1 MCELLGQSSDHAMPI
16 ADAFGPFIGR
26 GAENPDGWGVGR
38 YEGGEARVLKEPVP
52 IGGSPEAARI
62 ASGERDIL
70 SRLFV
75 CHVRKASMGAG
86 HRRLPENTHP
96 FQGELWG
103 EDWLFA
109 HNGTFHKR
117 FPSTLGTGRRPRGGM
132 DSEMAFC
139 WVLDRLSR
147 GGPPKDRRERC
158 ERVDRAV
165 HRLAEA
171 GGGRCRF
178 NLLMSDPTTLY
189 AFGWGDKHLQCLL
202 PTGGGQAPTGPARR
216 AEGGGRV
223 LVASRAPRPLV
234 AGEWLPLPDGVLL
247 VATGSHYGFFVGKEW
262 RPRLSHPGH
271 TYAVGRAPE
280 GVPRRG
286 VVAPGDALWGSG
298 RVLLQRLHKER
309 GPDQALIGPDDIRRI
324 GPEEGT
330 SAKGGDGGGPSGPR
344 AGDGTVLMGKW
355 MRDRLDVMVGADLE
369 AWGIDGPRLVGGDDL
384 DG

>member
-1 MCELLGQSSDHAMPI
+1 MCELLGQSSDQAMPI

-26 GAENPDGWGVGR
+26 GVENPDGWGIGHF
-38 YEGGEARVLKEPVP
+38 EGGRGRVLKEPVP
-52 IGGSPEAARI
+52 IGSSPEAARI
-62 ASGERDIL
+62 ASGEGAL
-70 SRLFV
+70 QGRLFV

-117 FPSTLGTGRRPRGGM
+117 FPFTLGTGRRPRGGT

-158 ERVDRAV
+158 ERVDRAL

-178 NLLMSDPTTLY
+178 NLLMADPTTLY

-202 PTGGGQAPTGPARR
+202 PPGGGGG
-216 AEGGGRV
+216 GGGRV

-234 AGEWLPLPDGVLL
+234 GGEWLPLPDGVLL
-247 VATGSHYGFFVGKEW
+247 VATGTRCDFLVGGEW
-262 RPRLSHPGH
+262 LPRLSHPGH
-271 TYAVGRAPE
+271 AYTVGRAP
-280 GVPRRG
+280 GGIPRRT
-286 VVAPGDALWGSG
+286 VVAPADALWGSG
-298 RVLLQRLHKER
+298 RVLVQRPHRER
-309 GPDQALIGPDDIRRI
+309 GPDQAVIGPDDVRRPGPGD
-324 GPEEGT
+324 GPEAGL
-330 SAKGGDGGGPSGPR
+330 GGDRGPSGPH
-344 AGDGTVLMGKW
+344 AGGGTVLMGRW
-355 MRDRLDVMVGADLE
+355 LRDRLDLTVGADVE
-369 AWGIDGPRLVGGDDL
+369 AWGIDVPRQTGGDGV
-384 DG
+384 DGR